1 MQSWH
6 SSNNDNTGI
15 KTMGIG
21 TLRSGSL
28 MARRVRAMAGL
39 TFMGLA
45 SSAAMAAVIDSGPVS
60 LNVTPNLDGLY
71 LNMVTGAS
79 ANATIAGW
87 DFNPYQTG
95 GFLVFFTSAGAG
107 NNNQVVGTGT
117 GLTALLPGAVVGP
130 ASTFASVGP
139 VSTLGTSF
147 RTTGTSYVG
156 FRFTNET
163 GSTLHYGYA
172 IMTTTAAT
180 GFPAVVTRFVWDNTP
195 NTPVTIVGASTAP
208 VFAFTP
214 ATGTAVGFTGGA
226 AVGSTGAGSIAVA
239 LGAPAGSG
247 SGAPS
252 TTTLT
257 CTAPTAPFAGFAQTI
272 TAVGAGAI
280 SGASLSGT
288 CTLGAA
294 AVTQA
299 LTCNENRGGSANART
314 WTLSCPAGTAIPL
327 TSTPISGST
336 VATPP
341 QAVGGA
347 ATTSTL
353 QFQNP
358 GAAAATVTCTAPTAT
373 QFTVAPLII
382 NVPAAGNA
390 STTVTYSNP
399 TAGLFTGVLN
409 CTAGAQ
415 TFTFSLAGSTAVF
428 STSVP
433 VPTLSN
439 IGLWLAILGVF
450 GLGLLVAGG
459 RRH

>member
-1 MQSWH
+1 
-6 SSNNDNTGI
+6 
-15 KTMGIG
+15 MGIG

-45 SSAAMAAVIDSGPVS
+45 SSAAMAAVVDSGPVS
-60 LNVTPNLDGLY
+60 IAIPATLGGLY
-71 LNMVTGAS
+71 LNVVTGT
-79 ANATIAGW
+79 NAITPAGAPGW
-87 DFNPYQTG
+87 DFNPFGATVRQFFWPAAPG
-95 GFLVFFTSAGAG
+95 GGDATATVYRLLVAGD
-107 NNNQVVGTGT
+107 T
-117 GLTALLPGAVVGP
+117 VGP
-130 ASTFASVGP
+130 ASTFIQTASAAAAAN
-139 VSTLGTSF
+139 F
-147 RTTGTSYVG
+147 NTGTAGPKIIG
-156 FRFTNET
+156 FRFNNEA
-163 GSTLHYGYA
+163 GASTHFGYVVL
-172 IMTTTAAT
+172 TS
-180 GFPAVVTRFVWDNTP
+180 AVASGVPGTIIRYVFESTP
-195 NTPVTIVGASTAP
+195 NTPITIAGASTAP

-214 ATGTAVGFTGGA
+214 ATGTTVGFTGGA
-226 AVGSTGAGSIAVA
+226 AVGSMGAGSIAVA

-280 SGASLSGT
+280 SGTSLSGT